1 MKFIKMMDSL
11 EVQLNKDK
19 TFIDRFKDEKIF
31 KTKKFKR
38 ALRIRDYWM
47 NLFCQTKDVVLRTEI
62 DKNLS
67 RCDMYLD
74 RLICN
79 GYSYNELKKKYGCIV

>member
-11 EVQLNKDK
+11 EVQLNEDK

-47 NLFCQTKDVVLRTEI
+47 NLF
-62 DKNLS
+62 
-67 RCDMYLD
+67 
-74 RLICN
+74 
-79 GYSYNELKKKYGCIV
+79 